1 VVAATIGVVVAERKK
16 DFRREER
23 ERERW
28 CNHHVRLLECLVVMK
43 VVVGGTVARIVATEG
58 AAEKEKPEKDGNKGE
73 RLVFCQ
79 LYT

>member
-1 VVAATIGVVVAERKK
+1 M
-16 DFRREER
+16 
-23 ERERW
+23 
-28 CNHHVRLLECLVVMK
+28 MK